1 MMKLEEEK
9 MNITK
14 VALMSRLGLGGLARI
29 GLTKTH
35 AQKHGL
41 FFLELDD
48 L

>member
-1 MMKLEEEK
+1 
-9 MNITK
+9 
-14 VALMSRLGLGGLARI
+14 MSRLGLGGLAHI